1 MMALAGTAV
10 RTKTHPSGRDDL
22 IQILPCSNLPLASL
36 LRCGNYLKARV
47 FGDCGNKVETMSRSN
62 GDRSHTLSASIRRQ
76 IGTEANVRYLRSL
89 PAFRVD
95 LELPADLREI
105 LNKMERNEARAAKR
119 ER

>member
-1 MMALAGTAV
+1 M
-10 RTKTHPSGRDDL
+10 
-22 IQILPCSNLPLASL
+22 
-36 LRCGNYLKARV
+36 
-47 FGDCGNKVETMSRSN
+47 
-62 GDRSHTLSASIRRQ
+62 
-76 IGTEANVRYLRSL
+76 RYLRSL